1 MSTVFRK
8 PKDGE
13 RNSKATIYLGN
24 LDPQVNEPLLYELLV
39 QFAPIKSLNLPKDR
53 VLRTHQGFGFAE
65 FRTVKDAEYTLD
77 ILRGV
82 RLFGKSLKMNKA
94 EPFKGA
100 GPEGI
105 TGGAGRPPTADI
117 GAKLFVSNLSELA
130 DEQYLQE
137 TFSKFGNVVP
147 PTVVMRDDNGVSKGY
162 GFVTFDDFESS
173 DTAIQKLDGL
183 LLMNMKVSVS
193 YAYKEDPSQRKVR
206 HGDRVERLLA
216 ENAKT
221 NAKKEKES
229 GRRPRRDAGRVLKP
243 RKGHGNR

>member
-1 MSTVFRK
+1 MSTIFRK
-8 PKDGE
+8 PSDGE
-13 RNSKATIYLGN
+13 RNTKATLYLGN
-24 LDPQVNEPLLYELLV
+24 LDPQVSEPLLYELLV
-39 QFAPIKSLNLPKDR
+39 QFAPVKSLNLPKDR

-65 FRTVKDAEYTLD
+65 FRNVKDAEYTLD
-77 ILRGV
+77 VLRGV

-100 GPEGI
+100 GTEGTAPGI
-105 TGGAGRPPTADI
+105 GRLPGADI

-147 PTVVMRDDNGVSKGY
+147 PTVVIRDENGVSKGH

-173 DTAIQKLDGL
+173 DAAIEKLDGL

-193 YAYKEDPSQRKVR
+193 YAYKEDPSHRKVR

-221 NAKKEKES
+221 NAKKERETGKRH
-229 GRRPRRDAGRVLKP
+229 RREPGKVLKP
-243 RKGHGNR
+243 RRGRGNK